1 MKDKTIDLI
10 PVEGHSSLGRDAES
24 NAILNTDNSAYEA
37 YKKARE
43 DAKKKVYNLWSEGK
57 LEFDERHGED
67 DGIDIYDV
75 DEI

>member
-43 DAKKKVYNLWSEGK
+43 DAK
-57 LEFDERHGED
+57 
-67 DGIDIYDV
+67 
-75 DEI
+75 

>member
-43 DAKKKVYNLWSEGK
+43 EAKKKDRTLEDLKSE
-57 LEFDERHGED
+57 
-67 DGIDIYDV
+67 V
-75 DEI
+75 DELKNLIKDLIKKEDK